1 MDAIKSYLENMFLHL
16 PKTAEVL
23 SAKEE
28 LAQMMEDKYNQ
39 LRSEGRTD
47 NEAVGQVISEFGNLE
62 ELAAT
67 LGIPQEVKDLES
79 DAKKITMT
87 DSEVERYLQVSIENG
102 KRIASGVGIILLGVA
117 ILIFMHALASGGFL
131 AEKVANAAGVGGL
144 LLMIALAIYIFI
156 MSGVKGE
163 KYEKLETM
171 LVKID
176 PYLHDRIAQMKE
188 DYRPAFARSIAGGV
202 ALILVSVVGLV
213 TVAILEIGE
222 EFAVMLMVVGLLV
235 AVGIAVGLF
244 ISSGARMEA
253 YDKLLNEG
261 DYTWRQREGKSFAER
276 ISGPYWMLIVVI
288 YLAWSFISNNWGF
301 TWIVWPIAGVLFGLI
316 SALYSA
322 FAGKK

>member
-16 PKTAEVL
+16 PRTAEVL
-23 SAKEE
+23 RAKEE

-47 NEAVGQVISEFGNLE
+47 NEAVGQVIAEFGNLE
-62 ELAAT
+62 ELAVT

-79 DAKKITMT
+79 DTKQITMT
-87 DSEVERYLQVSIENG
+87 DSEVERYLQVSRENG
-102 KRIASGVGIILLGVA
+102 RQVALGVAIILMGVA
-117 ILIFMHALASGGFL
+117 ILIFLNALASRGFL
-131 AEKVANAAGVGGL
+131 AEKIAQATGVGGL
-144 LLMIALAIYIFI
+144 LLMIALAVYIFI
-156 MSGVKGE
+156 MAGMKGE

-202 ALILVSVVGLV
+202 ALILLSVVGLV
-213 TVAILEIGE
+213 TVAILEFGG

-235 AVGIAVGLF
+235 AIALAVGLF
-244 ISSGARMEA
+244 ISAGTKMEA

-261 DYTWRQREGKSFAER
+261 DYTRKQKAGNSFAEK
-276 ISGPYWMLIVVI
+276 ISGPYWMLVVTI
-288 YLAWSFISNNWGF
+288 YLTWSFIKAAWGIS
-301 TWIVWPIAGVLFGLI
+301 WIVFPIAGVLFGLI
-316 SALYSA
+316 SVLSA
-322 FAGKK
+322 SFSKQ